1 MVFDLIDVAGA
12 FAGCL
17 VFFGGALLID
27 PSEESA
33 QGWRL
38 DL

>member
-1 MVFDLIDVAGA
+1 LVFDLIDVAGA

-27 PSEESA
+27 PSGESA
-33 QGWRL
+33 QGLPR

>member
-1 MVFDLIDVAGA
+1 VFDLIDVAGA
-12 FAGCL
+12 FADCL
-17 VFFGGALLID
+17 VFFGRALPID